1 MTRASLFALW
11 ALVFTC
17 SFFIPGCSDNTDVK
31 LDDIFDYLGEA
42 KSMIVLQTSFDADT
56 RRADNKTILQTSEKT
71 KIESFLEILKNE
83 LIANN
88 AETSIKRMEVFTPDY
103 KVELAC
109 KRFAAIEFI
118 FFEDTNAVCLRNEDY
133 FFFAELNT
141 ETTETLKD
149 YFKSLN

>member
-1 MTRASLFALW
+1 MTRAPLFALW
-11 ALVFTC
+11 ALILICC
-17 SFFIPGCSDNTDVK
+17 SLIPGCSDDTDVK
-31 LDDIFDYLGEA
+31 LDEIFEYLGEA
-42 KSMIVLQTSFDADT
+42 KSMIVWQTSFDADT
-56 RRADNKTILQTSEKT
+56 RRADNKTILQTGEKT
-71 KIESFLEILKNE
+71 RIDSFLKMLKEE
-83 LIANN
+83 LIDNN

-109 KRFAAIEFI
+109 KRFAAIEFV